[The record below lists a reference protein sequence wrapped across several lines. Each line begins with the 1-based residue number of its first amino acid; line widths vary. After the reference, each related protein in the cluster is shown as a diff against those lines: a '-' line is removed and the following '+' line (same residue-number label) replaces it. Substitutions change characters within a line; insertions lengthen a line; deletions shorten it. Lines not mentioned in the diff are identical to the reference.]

1 MILLDTHIWVRW
13 LEPDTDPLPAAISG
27 LIDNS
32 DQVAISAVSC
42 WEVSYLVKRNRLIL
56 PLPMDEWL
64 QAALDESGVTS
75 VSITATMATRAAA
88 LADIHRDPADRF
100 IIATGMHLSPEFGL
114 TYREIEK
121 DGFQIDCKVEILTPT
136 IRPPSSPR
144 CPAIITN
151 R

>member
-42 WEVSYLVKRNRLIL
+42 WEVSYLVKRNRLML

-75 VSITATMATRAAA
+75 VSLTGTMATRAAA

-100 IIATGMHLSPEFGL
+100 IIATAIETGATLLSLDSVFENYPEL
-114 TYREIEK
+114 A
-121 DGFQIDCKVEILTPT
+121 GFLSKIK
-136 IRPPSSPR
+136 
-144 CPAIITN
+144 
-151 R
+151 

>member
-75 VSITATMATRAAA
+75 VSLTATMATRAAA

-100 IIATGMHLSPEFGL
+100 IIATAIETGATLLSLDSVFENYPEL
-114 TYREIEK
+114 A
-121 DGFQIDCKVEILTPT
+121 GFLSKI
-136 IRPPSSPR
+136 
-144 CPAIITN
+144 N
-151 R
+151 

>member
-32 DQVAISAVSC
+32 DHVAISAVSC
-42 WEVSYLVKRNRLIL
+42 WEVSYLVKRNRLML

-75 VSITATMATRAAA
+75 VSLTATMATRAAA

-100 IIATGMHLSPEFGL
+100 IIATAIETGATLLSLDSVFENHPEL
-114 TYREIEK
+114 A
-121 DGFQIDCKVEILTPT
+121 GFLSKIK
-136 IRPPSSPR
+136 
-144 CPAIITN
+144 
-151 R
+151 

>member
-42 WEVSYLVKRNRLIL
+42 WEVSYLVKRNRLML

-75 VSITATMATRAAA
+75 VSLTATMATRAAA

-100 IIATGMHLSPEFGL
+100 IIATAIETGATLLSLDSVFENYPEL
-114 TYREIEK
+114 A
-121 DGFQIDCKVEILTPT
+121 GFLSKIK
-136 IRPPSSPR
+136 
-144 CPAIITN
+144 
-151 R
+151 

>member
-75 VSITATMATRAAA
+75 VSLTATMATRAAA

-100 IIATGMHLSPEFGL
+100 IIATAIETRATLFSLDSVFENYLELAGFLSK
-114 TYREIEK
+114 IK
-121 DGFQIDCKVEILTPT
+121 
-136 IRPPSSPR
+136 
-144 CPAIITN
+144 
-151 R
+151 

>member
-1 MILLDTHIWVRW
+1 VILLDTHIWVRW

-42 WEVSYLVKRNRLIL
+42 WEVSYLVKRNRLML

-75 VSITATMATRAAA
+75 VSLTATMATRAAA

-100 IIATGMHLSPEFGL
+100 IIATAIETGATLLSLDSVFENYPEL
-114 TYREIEK
+114 A
-121 DGFQIDCKVEILTPT
+121 GFLSKIK
-136 IRPPSSPR
+136 
-144 CPAIITN
+144 
-151 R
+151 

>member
-13 LEPDTDPLPAAISG
+13 LEPDTDPLPAAISA

-75 VSITATMATRAAA
+75 VSLTATMATRAAA

-100 IIATGMHLSPEFGL
+100 IIATAIETGATLLSLDSVFENYPEL
-114 TYREIEK
+114 A
-121 DGFQIDCKVEILTPT
+121 GFLSKIK
-136 IRPPSSPR
+136 
-144 CPAIITN
+144 
-151 R
+151 

>member
-75 VSITATMATRAAA
+75 VSLTATMATRAAA

-100 IIATGMHLSPEFGL
+100 IIATAIETGATLLSLDSVFENYPEL
-114 TYREIEK
+114 A
-121 DGFQIDCKVEILTPT
+121 GFLSKIK
-136 IRPPSSPR
+136 
-144 CPAIITN
+144 
-151 R
+151 

>member
-32 DQVAISAVSC
+32 DQVAVSAVSC

-75 VSITATMATRAAA
+75 VSLTATMATRAAA

-100 IIATGMHLSPEFGL
+100 IIATAIETGATLLSLDSVFENYPEL
-114 TYREIEK
+114 A
-121 DGFQIDCKVEILTPT
+121 GFLSKIK
-136 IRPPSSPR
+136 
-144 CPAIITN
+144 
-151 R
+151 

>member
-13 LEPDTDPLPAAISG
+13 LEPDTDPLPAAISA

-75 VSITATMATRAAA
+75 VSLTATMATRAAA

-100 IIATGMHLSPEFGL
+100 IIATAIETGATLLSLDSVFENYPEL
-114 TYREIEK
+114 A
-121 DGFQIDCKVEILTPT
+121 GFLSKI
-136 IRPPSSPR
+136 
-144 CPAIITN
+144 N
-151 R
+151 

>member
-27 LIDNS
+27 LIDTS

-42 WEVSYLVKRNRLIL
+42 WEVSYLVKRNRLML

-75 VSITATMATRAAA
+75 VSLTATMATRAAA

-100 IIATGMHLSPEFGL
+100 IIATAIETGATLLSLDSVFENYPEL
-114 TYREIEK
+114 A
-121 DGFQIDCKVEILTPT
+121 GFLSKIK
-136 IRPPSSPR
+136 
-144 CPAIITN
+144 
-151 R
+151 

>member
-32 DQVAISAVSC
+32 DQVAVSAVSC

-75 VSITATMATRAAA
+75 VSLTATMATRAAA

-100 IIATGMHLSPEFGL
+100 IIATAIETGATLLSLDSVFENYL
-114 TYREIEK
+114 ELA
-121 DGFQIDCKVEILTPT
+121 GFLSKIK
-136 IRPPSSPR
+136 
-144 CPAIITN
+144 
-151 R
+151 

>member
-13 LEPDTDPLPAAISG
+13 LEPDTDPLPAAISA

-42 WEVSYLVKRNRLIL
+42 WEVSYLVKRNRLML

-75 VSITATMATRAAA
+75 VSLTATMATRAAA

-100 IIATGMHLSPEFGL
+100 IIATAIETGATLLSLDSVFENYPEL
-114 TYREIEK
+114 A
-121 DGFQIDCKVEILTPT
+121 GFLSKIK
-136 IRPPSSPR
+136 
-144 CPAIITN
+144 
-151 R
+151 